1 MKMEI
6 KYAKI
11 CGCSKSSSQRAV
23 TAVNAY
29 IKKKQKNE
37 VNGLNKFL
45 IQKPRKRTTKSEENK
60 KDVK

>member
-1 MKMEI
+1 MMVKISHVRALGYVLEMI
-6 KYAKI
+6 KGKFIAL
-11 CGCSKSSSQRAV
+11 
-23 TAVNAY
+23 NAY

-60 KDVK
+60 KQ